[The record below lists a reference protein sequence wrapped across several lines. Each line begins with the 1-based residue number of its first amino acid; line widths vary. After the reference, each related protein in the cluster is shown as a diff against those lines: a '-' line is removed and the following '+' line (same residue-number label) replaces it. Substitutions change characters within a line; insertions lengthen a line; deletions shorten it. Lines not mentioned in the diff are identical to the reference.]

1 MALPRKASGAKHVS
15 RGDALGGRVI
25 LLCLLLV
32 LNKTSVSRALVD
44 ILHPTLSTP
53 SCTSNHT

>member
-44 ILHPTLSTP
+44 GPPSNSVYSILYV
-53 SCTSNHT
+53 